1 MDKLTQPIVLCGFM
15 ASGKTATAKAIGG
28 IIHSD
33 FVDLDVQIEVD
44 EGKSI
49 PKIFRDHGEDYFRRI
64 ERRIMIEAVN
74 KTPKIISLG
83 GGALQ
88 NQELLDMIKAQSILI
103 FIRPDFE
110 LLFRRLINNKKRP
123 LVAHERAKSRNPE
136 LVKKSIKNLYLSR
149 LSFYEQAH
157 ITQPVESNWSP
168 YQVASKILNQVSQFK
183 SS

>member
-1 MDKLTQPIVLCGFM
+1 MDKLTQTIVLCGFM
-15 ASGKTATAKAIGG
+15 ASGKTVTAKAIGG

-49 PKIFRDHGEDYFRRI
+49 KIFRDHGEDYFRRI
-64 ERRIMIEAVN
+64 ERRTMIEAVN

-123 LVAHERAKSRNPE
+123 LVAYEWAKSRNPE
-136 LVKKSIKNLYLSR
+136 IVKKSIKNLYLSR
-149 LSFYEQAH
+149 LSLYEQAH